1 MGDPWLRLIYVPACC
16 TPVAQPMDAGIIAI
30 LKGHLRKL
38 YGKWVVQLTVN
49 QLARGVRHEG
59 VAFRRSCAARVGGRT
74 CSTRTLLIG
83 WTHMFR
89 NSGTPPPRP
98 CFGRDGRL
106 RAIPHSRFC

>member
-49 QLARGVRHEG
+49 QLARGVRHAG
-59 VAFRRSCAARVGGRT
+59 RRVPSVVCSTSGWAYVWYPDTFNRLDTRVSQFWDTPPAPLFRPGRT
-74 CSTRTLLIG
+74 TYY
-83 WTHMFR
+83 
-89 NSGTPPPRP
+89 
-98 CFGRDGRL
+98 
-106 RAIPHSRFC
+106 